1 MGAPMM
7 LAGSHSS
14 RYHRF
19 QMYFCVLFVCEFAS
33 IVVVASLIS
42 RLWLHYFYNLSLI
55 FSIDSGVTFIMKTL
69 KLFLLLLLLRNFG

>member
-33 IVVVASLIS
+33 IVVVVASLIS
-42 RLWLHYFYNLSLI
+42 RLWLHYFYNLY
-55 FSIDSGVTFIMKTL
+55 
-69 KLFLLLLLLRNFG
+69 LFLYRLGGYIYNENTKTVFCCCC